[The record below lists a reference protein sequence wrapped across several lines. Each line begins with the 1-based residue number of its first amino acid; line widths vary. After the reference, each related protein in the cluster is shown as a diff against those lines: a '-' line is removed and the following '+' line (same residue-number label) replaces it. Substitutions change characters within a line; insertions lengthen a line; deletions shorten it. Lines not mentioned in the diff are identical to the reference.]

1 MGRYARLL
9 QEAAGDGEVADP
21 ARDKR
26 ERMHAYVRGRR
37 RPAAEGGGD
46 GSGGGL
52 RDEQARR
59 MAGLLAL
66 CGLVEH
72 RPGGL
77 SAGYALARLKRKYPV
92 EYARLRDISAGR

>member
-1 MGRYARLL
+1 
-9 QEAAGDGEVADP
+9 
-21 ARDKR
+21 
-26 ERMHAYVRGRR
+26 MHAYVRGRR
-37 RPAAEGGGD
+37 GSAPEGGRYITAED
-46 GSGGGL
+46 L
-52 RDEQARR
+52 REEQERR
-59 MAGLLAL
+59 MSELWAL